1 MRLSRTAAAAAVL
14 FLLTASASL
23 TGCAIG
29 NGAAGNTTGGS
40 GGTNNSAGNPESQQS
55 LPVVVKSASESPA
68 EKQGTNPSP
77 NENFQPP
84 KPQLGVPAAEART
97 PFRGK
102 KLAYLTFDDG
112 PNTDYTEKILDILRK
127 KKVKATFMVV
137 GKNVRLN
144 PRILQRTLA
153 DGHALAN
160 HTYSHDYNI
169 VYRSPDAFLADL
181 DENNRY
187 IMKYTGKPVMLF
199 RAPGGNDKMS
209 QEFNKKI
216 RSRGYISVGW
226 NISAVDSDPNGVTQ
240 AQVYN
245 NIMSGL
251 ERVEK
256 LKLTP
261 IILMHDGTQL
271 ATTEAKPGSALAAYI
286 QNRNATMGALP
297 YVIDSFLAKGYTFTV
312 VDENTPPAW

>member
-14 FLLTASASL
+14 FLHTASASL
-23 TGCAIG
+23 TGCAVG
-29 NGAAGNTTGGS
+29 NGAAGNT
-40 GGTNNSAGNPESQQS
+40 ESQQS

-68 EKQGTNPSP
+68 GKQGTNSPP
-77 NENFQPP
+77 NENLQPP

-97 PFRGK
+97 PARGK
-102 KLAYLTFDDG
+102 KLAYLTLDDG

-169 VYRSPDAFLADL
+169 IYRSPDAFLADL
-181 DENNRY
+181 DENNRL

-199 RAPGGNDKMS
+199 RAPGGNDKMN

-226 NISAVDSDPNGVTQ
+226 NISAVDSDPHGVTQ

-245 NIMSGL
+245 NIVSGL

-297 YVIDSFLAKGYTFTV
+297 YVIDYFLAKGYTFAL